1 MAECVLHVKQA
12 KIILGMALKRVNI
25 KREIEKMTKVMERRV
40 CPHTLSNRLF
50 WLCAVTFV
58 IALFGR
64 LSYSSVMV
72 ALIADGSMDKRQAG
86 LIGTALFIVYGVCQ
100 IFSGLIGDKISP
112 KKMIFAG
119 LMGSGLLNLLMSM
132 TGQYAVMLALWS
144 LNGVFQ
150 SMLWSPVARIF
161 AEQMPPDERKKACSN
176 VAATYPLATVLTY
189 MLASVMLSVWNWRSV
204 FVVSS
209 VMMLAAGVY
218 WLHRMTWF
226 EHQIAEHEEIET
238 IPVRSQDRKNREGVL
253 HLMLVSGIFLA
264 VFAAM
269 THGMLRDGIQTWL
282 PSLMTDNFYFGT
294 SVSVALDIIVPLF
307 NILGVVLS
315 KAIAKR
321 WIDNELKGAAGFFAV
336 TIVALTL
343 LGFVCDSSAVASLV
357 LLTVASTCMVGA
369 NIMLINLIPVHFG
382 VIGRSSSVTG
392 IMNCSA
398 YIGSALSSFGIGS
411 VAQSFGWTSAIWVW
425 VLFSLGAWITAMAG
439 SSMWGRYEQRLD
451 QTA

>member
-204 FVVSS
+204 FVISS

-226 EHQIAEHEEIET
+226 EHQIAEHGEIET

-398 YIGSALSSFGIGS
+398 YIGSALSSFGISS

>member
-204 FVVSS
+204 FVISS

-226 EHQIAEHEEIET
+226 EHQIAEHGEIET

-439 SSMWGRYEQRLD
+439 SGMWGRYEQRLD

>member
-204 FVVSS
+204 FVISS

-226 EHQIAEHEEIET
+226 EHQIAEHGEIET

>member
-189 MLASVMLSVWNWRSV
+189 MLASVMLSVWNWCSV
-204 FVVSS
+204 FVISS

-226 EHQIAEHEEIET
+226 EHQIAEHGEIET

-439 SSMWGRYEQRLD
+439 SGMWGRYEQRLD

>member
-25 KREIEKMTKVMERRV
+25 KKEIEKMTKVMERRV

-204 FVVSS
+204 FVISS

-226 EHQIAEHEEIET
+226 EHQIAEHGEIET

-439 SSMWGRYEQRLD
+439 SGMWGRYEQRLD